1 MKVTIL
7 ISKTSWANKYKSEI
21 KKILKKYSKVIK
33 FISNHKSISKKNDIN
48 IIFSYFSIID
58 EKYLKRSK
66 YNLIPHESDLPKGKG
81 MSPLTWQILNGQNKV
96 VFSLIEAE
104 KKMDCGR
111 IYFKKKIKI
120 KKNLLFDEIKEI
132 QFFNNMFLIKKF
144 MEKYKKNNFVE
155 SKQQKGKS
163 TFYKKRRAVQNKINI
178 NKSIKSQFDIMR
190 VSDNSFYPNFFYYRG
205 RKFFLK
211 MKI

>member
-1 MKVTIL
+1 MKITIL
-7 ISKTSWANKYKSEI
+7 ISKTSWANEYKAEI

-33 FISNHKSISKKNDIN
+33 FKSNHKLISKKNDIN

-66 YNLIPHESDLPKGKG
+66 YNIIPHESDLPEGKG
-81 MSPLTWQILNGQNKV
+81 MSPLTWQIIKGQNKI

-104 KKMDCGR
+104 KKMDCGE

-120 KKNLLFDEIKEI
+120 KKNLLFDEIKKI
-132 QFFNNMFLIKKF
+132 QFHNNMILIKKF
-144 MEKYKKNNFVE
+144 IDKFKKDNFVR
-155 SKQQKGKS
+155 SKKQTGNS
-163 TFYKKRRAVQNKINI
+163 TYYKKRKAIKNKINI

-205 RKFFLK
+205 RKFYLK
-211 MKI
+211 IKV